1 MMVSENITVKLGV
14 ANGTCCAFQKAVFKP
29 NAQLKP
35 MKVHGRWVNTVAI
48 DDVDHIVLRF
58 DKMHSPSFE
67 GIFKLYPRSK
77 TMKVQYPCSTDPSN
91 KKREDLA
98 IDLVHFPAVINY
110 ATTVHKLQ
118 GKSVDNLVVV
128 DWCRMRNWAYVVLSR
143 VRTLSG
149 IFLSSALPDDIS
161 FQPDEEYLNMMTRLR
176 QSILADEDD
185 NQEDD
190 DSDDE
195 DLETVDV

>member
-1 MMVSENITVKLGV
+1 
-14 ANGTCCAFQKAVFKP
+14 
-29 NAQLKP
+29 
-35 MKVHGRWVNTVAI
+35 MKVHGWWVNTVAI
-48 DDVDHIVLRF
+48 DDIDHIVLRF

-77 TMKVQYPCSTDPSN
+77 TTKVQYPCSTYPSN
-91 KKREDLA
+91 KKREELA
-98 IDLVHFPAVINY
+98 IDLVHFAAVINY